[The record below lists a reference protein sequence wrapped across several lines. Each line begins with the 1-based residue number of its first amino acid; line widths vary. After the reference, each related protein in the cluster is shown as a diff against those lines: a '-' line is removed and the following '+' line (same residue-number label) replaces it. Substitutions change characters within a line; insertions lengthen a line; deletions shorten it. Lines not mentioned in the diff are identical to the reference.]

1 MSKIIVVD
9 DDPTNITLI
18 QMLLELDGFAVIAC
32 NDVEEAKAAAA
43 ADTSAFVVDYHLARG
58 AKGLDLLQA
67 VRRGDTAAPSDTV
80 VIITSGDYRCEVETM
95 EAGANLFLLK
105 PYSPNILSQELHQ
118 QLQRGA

>member
-18 QMLLELDGFAVIAC
+18 QMLLELDGFTVIAC
-32 NDVEEAKAAAA
+32 GDVDGAKAAAA

-58 AKGLDLLQA
+58 SKGLDLLHA
-67 VRRGDTAAPSDTV
+67 VRRGETAAPQDTI
-80 VIITSGDYRCEVETM
+80 VIITSGDYRCEAETM

-105 PYSPNILSQELHQ
+105 PYSPNTLSQELNQ